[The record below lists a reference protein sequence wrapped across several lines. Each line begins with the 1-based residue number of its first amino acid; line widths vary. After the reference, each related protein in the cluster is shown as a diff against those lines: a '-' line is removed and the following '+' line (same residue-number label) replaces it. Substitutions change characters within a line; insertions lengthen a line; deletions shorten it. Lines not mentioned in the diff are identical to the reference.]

1 MTTDLFL
8 FANFPI
14 NDYANQVF
22 YNPYEQETRDKE
34 FDKYISKKFK
44 NLSTI
49 NQSKRYIK
57 LDMKYYVGNKYN
69 YGYFI
74 QDGKR
79 YYIFIDSVEWN
90 TNATSCTLHFSYD
103 YWQTYCYDIEFQE
116 SFVEREHVTYDGFGE
131 HIVDEGLPIDE
142 YVISQDENL
151 RGTFDKGHP
160 IDYGWVYCCT
170 VSDTDR
176 ILFKDEEGEI
186 PLPTVCQPSKYEL
199 STTILFSDDLEDV
212 TTFLNHMVAKNKI
225 DSIGGLY
232 ACPYITL
239 SKEDLDTHE
248 CYFEGG
254 ADAKL
259 KYVGKNKGLPKFNTY
274 SKAVSRFFGKDAY
287 NKDVAENDS
296 TKYQPRNSKA
306 LTYPYQFI
314 NITNN
319 NGSNLIAQFELGGL
333 GTEDTKSITFNYYFP
348 VIEGNTSYG
357 YLYNYDGVL
366 HNLDKTIQGQT
377 NPELPYITNTFSAYL
392 SANQNSIANQY
403 DMIERNLDYSNKRN
417 DFNGIMSGIGA
428 ATNLLSGNVLGAA
441 IGGVQAYGNW
451 ALGKEGNQLS
461 ATNQRKSI
469 DSSLADMRSR
479 GNIAHG
485 SFIGNAPIT
494 SGQYGFKAQL
504 YQVTNENIKMIDDY
518 FSMFGYKV
526 NVIKRPNFF
535 GRKYWN
541 YIKTSGCNIIGNIPQ
556 DALNVIKQMFDEGTT
571 IWHKVKYMYKYD
583 KYKDGNSIWYD
594 KSKK

>member
-1 MTTDLFL
+1 MTTDLYL

-14 NDYANQVF
+14 NDYSNQVF
-22 YNPYEQETRDKE
+22 YNPYEQEKRDKE
-34 FDKYISKKFK
+34 FDKYIAKKFLK
-44 NLSTI
+44 ISSI
-49 NQSKRYIK
+49 DQSKRYIK
-57 LDMKYYVGNKYN
+57 LPMEYYVGNKYN

-74 QDGKR
+74 QEGKR

-90 TNATSCTLHFSYD
+90 TNGTSCTLHFSYD

-116 SFVEREHVTYDGFGE
+116 SFVEREHVDDDSFGK

-142 YVISQDENL
+142 YIISHNKNL
-151 RGTFDKGHP
+151 TGEVGGQTVNAGWTFC
-160 IDYGWVYCCT
+160 VT

-176 ILFKDEEGEI
+176 ILYKDEEGEI
-186 PLPTVCQPSKYEL
+186 DLPVVCQPSLYEH
-199 STTILFSDDLEDV
+199 STMILFSGELDDI
-212 TTFLNHMVAKNKI
+212 TRFINHMVSKNKI

-232 ACPYITL
+232 AVPVVAFADSNLPTG
-239 SKEDLDTHE
+239 D

-254 ADAKL
+254 APAYVS
-259 KYVGKNKGLPKFNTY
+259 YVGKNTHFPKMFRH
-274 SKAVSRFFGKDAY
+274 SMAVSRFYGKDAY
-287 NKDVAENDS
+287 DTTMIENDN
-296 TKYQPRNSKA
+296 TKYQPRNAKC
-306 LTYPYQFI
+306 LTHPYQFI

-319 NGSNLIAQFELGGL
+319 NGSNLIGQFELGYTNDEG
-333 GTEDTKSITFNYYFP
+333 ITSVIFEYYFSI
-348 VIEGNTSYG
+348 IEGNTSFG
-357 YLYNYDGVL
+357 YLRDYDGVQK
-366 HNLDKTIQGQT
+366 NFDKSIQGQT

-403 DMIERNLDYSNKRN
+403 DMVERNLDYSNKRN
-417 DFNGIMSGIGA
+417 DFNGIMSGASALGS
-428 ATNLLSGNVLGAA
+428 LLSGNIGGA
-441 IGGVQAYGNW
+441 IMGGVQAYGNW
-451 ALGKEGNQLS
+451 ELGKEGNQLT
-461 ATNQRKSI
+461 ATNQRKAI
-469 DSSLADMRSR
+469 DSSLADMRSK

-485 SFIGNAPIT
+485 SFIANAPIIC
-494 SGQYGFKAQL
+494 GEYGFKWQL

-556 DALNVIKQMFDEGTT
+556 DALNVIKHMFDEGTT
-571 IWHKVKYMYKYD
+571 IWHKVSYMYKYD

-594 KSKK
+594 KNAK

>member
-14 NDYANQVF
+14 NDYSNQVF
-22 YNPYEQETRDKE
+22 YNPYQQEDRDKE
-34 FDKYISKKFK
+34 FDKYIAKKFY
-44 NLSTI
+44 NISTI
-49 NQSKRYIK
+49 NQSNRSIK
-57 LDMKYYVGNKYN
+57 LDIKYYVGNKYN

-103 YWQTYCYDIEFQE
+103 FWQTYCYDIEFQE
-116 SFVEREHVTYDGFGE
+116 SFVEREHVSDDTFGA
-131 HIVDEGLPIDE
+131 HILDEGLPIDE
-142 YVISQDENL
+142 YKVTQNENL
-151 RGTFDKGHP
+151 TGGMGGVSVDL
-160 IDYGWVYCCT
+160 GWTYCCT
-170 VSDTDR
+170 VADTNR
-176 ILFKDEEGEI
+176 ILYKDEEGEI
-186 PLPTVCQPSKYEL
+186 DLPVVCQPSKYEL
-199 STTILFSDDLEDV
+199 STMILFSADLEDV
-212 TTFLNHMVAKNKI
+212 TRFLNHMVEKNKV

-232 ACPYITL
+232 AVPTIALTNT
-239 SKEDLDTHE
+239 DLNTGN

-254 ADAKL
+254 ASAHI
-259 KYVGKNKGLPKFNTY
+259 KYVGKNTHLPHMFRY
-274 SKAVSRFFGKDAY
+274 QRKASRFFGKDAY
-287 NKDVAENDS
+287 NTNMTENDS
-296 TKYQPRNSKA
+296 TKYQPRNSKC

-314 NITNN
+314 NFTNN
-319 NGSNLIAQFELGGL
+319 NGSNLVGQFELAK
-333 GTEDTKSITFNYYFP
+333 EDSDGNYFVKFDYYFP
-348 VIEGNTSYG
+348 IIEGNTSFG
-357 YLYNYDGVL
+357 YLYDYDGVEY
-366 HNLDKTIQGQT
+366 NLDKSLQGQT

-403 DMIERNLDYSNKRN
+403 DMIERNLDFSNKRN
-417 DFNGIMSGIGA
+417 DFSGIMSGVSA
-428 ATNLLSGNVLGAA
+428 ATNLLSGNILGAA
-441 IGGVQAYGNW
+441 IGGVNAYGNW

-469 DSSLADMRSR
+469 DSSLADQRSR

-485 SFIGNAPIT
+485 SFMGSAPIT
-494 SGQYGFKAQL
+494 SGEYGFKAQL

-526 NVIKRPNFF
+526 NIIKRPNFF

-556 DALNVIKQMFDEGTT
+556 DALNTIKQMFDEGTT
-571 IWHKVKYMYKYD
+571 IWHKVSYMYKYD
-583 KYKDGNSIWYD
+583 KYKDGNSIFYD
-594 KSKK
+594 KNKK